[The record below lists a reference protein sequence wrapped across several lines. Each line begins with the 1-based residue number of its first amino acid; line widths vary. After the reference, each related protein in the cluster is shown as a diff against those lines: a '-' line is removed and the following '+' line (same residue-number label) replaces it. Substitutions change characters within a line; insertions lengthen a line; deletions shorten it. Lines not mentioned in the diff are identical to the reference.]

1 MHPDQFR
8 LAKPATND
16 AADYQTELGRLA
28 SRYHDALTEIARRP
42 IPTFPA
48 PPGDTFGPKVK
59 LADVQAMRDVARE
72 ALKG

>member
-16 AADYQTELGRLA
+16 AADYQTDLVRRA
-28 SRYHDALTEIARRP
+28 SRYHDALTEMANTIIRSWP
-42 IPTFPA
+42 SPA
-48 PPGDTFGPKVK
+48 GDAFGPRVK
-59 LADVQAMRDVARE
+59 LEDALNLRQTARD